1 MDSILIGTS
10 GFSYKDWVG
19 PVYPQGTPAK
29 NYLSL
34 YAKEFSFTELNFSYY
49 RQPDPRTMER
59 MAYATG
65 DDFSFAVKAHQSIT
79 HEISESFGNDIKLF
93 KQGIE
98 PLTQASKLAAILIQ
112 FPYSFHYT
120 AESRKHLLAICG
132 GFEGLPAAV
141 EFRNSEWQRDS
152 VYKGLAE
159 HNIAF
164 VNVDEPDLKGLPK
177 PTDIVTSQISYVR
190 FHGRNKKQWWT
201 GDNASR
207 YDYLYTDEELTEWIP
222 RITKVAEKS
231 AKTIIAF
238 NNHWRGQAV
247 TNAKRVRE
255 MLKG

>member
-1 MDSILIGTS
+1 MTKILIGTS

-19 PVYPQGTPAK
+19 PVYPPGTPAK
-29 NYLSL
+29 NFLSL
-34 YAKEFSFTELNFSYY
+34 YAQEFNFTELNFSYY
-49 RQPDPRTMER
+49 RQPDPRTLDR
-59 MAYATG
+59 MVYITP
-65 DDFSFAVKAHQSIT
+65 DDFLFAIKAHKSIT
-79 HEISESFGNDIKLF
+79 HEISTDFSENIKLF
-93 KQGIE
+93 KQGIA
-98 PLTQASKLAAILIQ
+98 PLIQASKLGAVLIQ

-120 AESRKHLLAICG
+120 AESRKHLLAICE

-164 VNVDEPDLKGLPK
+164 VNVDEPGLKGLPK

-207 YDYLYTDEELTEWIP
+207 YDYLYTDEELSEWIP
-222 RITKVAEKS
+222 RITKVAKKS
-231 AKTIIAF
+231 TKTIIAF
-238 NNHWRGQAV
+238 NNHWKGQAV
-247 TNAKRVRE
+247 TNAKRIRE